1 MLGVKNMDKLKLFF
15 IGFFGFLLWDLLFEF
30 LKGLANDAVLSN
42 WGFVA
47 IIVSVFGIMWAVASL
62 AVCVA
67 KRKGTVTESLSGF
80 LYFMILVSLFAAF
93 DMIRYF
99 LENDMLN
106 FWYFFTVGFALVF
119 FGWAG
124 GRMDSWLPKKQNK
137 KIKRG

>member
-1 MLGVKNMDKLKLFF
+1 MEKVKYFF
-15 IGFFGFLLWDLLFEF
+15 IAFFGLLLWDLFFEF
-30 LKGLANDAVLSN
+30 LKGLANDGVLSSAV
-42 WGFVA
+42 FMA
-47 IIVSVFGIMWAVASL
+47 IVASALIVMWCGAGL
-62 AVCVA
+62 AIRAA
-67 KRKGTVTESLSGF
+67 KRKGTLNESLSDF

-106 FWYFFTVGFALVF
+106 VWYFFTVGFALVF

-124 GRMDSWLPKKQNK
+124 GRMDSWLPKKHNK